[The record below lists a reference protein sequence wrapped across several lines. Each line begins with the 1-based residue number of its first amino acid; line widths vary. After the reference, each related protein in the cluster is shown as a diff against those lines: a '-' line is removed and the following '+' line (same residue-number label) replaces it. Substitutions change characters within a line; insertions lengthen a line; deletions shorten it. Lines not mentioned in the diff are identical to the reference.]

1 MKIVILNEDL
11 RSEMQMYLALSTL
24 YDVEIAQD
32 VEDLLYMLDQ
42 NHTDLTFFDLSTSD
56 EHLKQKDRVSA
67 VKKIRQK
74 HPSVKFVGICDQSDR
89 LLQKEAEKHGIDNF
103 ITRPIK
109 NRELLELIKGKN
121 CSPQYSSLG

>member
-1 MKIVILNEDL
+1 MRQAMKIVILNEDL

-32 VEDLLYMLDQ
+32 VEDLLHMLDQ
-42 NHTDLTFFDLSTSD
+42 SQADLTFFDLSTSD
-56 EHLKQKDRVSA
+56 EQLKQKDRVSV

-74 HPSVKFVGICDQSDR
+74 HPSVRFVGICDRSDR
-89 LLQKEAEKHGIDNF
+89 LLQKEAARHGIENF

-109 NRELLELIKGKN
+109 NRELLEMIKEKN
-121 CSPQYSSLG
+121 